1 LLSAILPSNQI
12 HIERVVQRIV
22 SERRRKV
29 GMIGLSFKPGT
40 DDLRESP
47 LVSLAERLLGKGIRL
62 SIYDPE
68 VSLSRLIGGN
78 KSYIEEAIPHL
89 GELLRPTALEVIQG
103 ADIIIGGHSLPPML
117 DAVYANARPEQ
128 LFIDLGGSAD
138 RSRIAAKYWGVCW

>member
-1 LLSAILPSNQI
+1 MHLDVIACG
-12 HIERVVQRIV
+12 EK
-22 SERRRKV
+22 RREI
-29 GMIGLSFKPGT
+29 GMLGLSFKAGT

-47 LVSLAERLLGKGIRL
+47 LVLLAERLLGKGMRI

-68 VSLSRLIGGN
+68 VSLSRLIGAN

-89 GELLRPTALEVIQG
+89 GELLRPTPIEVIQG
-103 ADIIIGGHSLPPML
+103 ADIIIGGQSLAPML
-117 DAVYANARPEQ
+117 DLVYANARPEQ